1 MYNSR
6 EEVQAAVQELFK
18 KSQGTHPAI
27 SEWHEPRAHIWMPLW
42 DGMFESDTLKS
53 WQQDSSKHVLR
64 CVGAPGSGKTTFSA
78 LLATHLKDD
87 YSGRRDAVASIFVQ
101 RGVSS
106 SGASFV
112 EDVLAS
118 LLYQLCAKHTKIA
131 ADEAVTYVAKY
142 RQYFATGERGH
153 SDDIRIQL
161 LRDALHS
168 CLGLLDHAF
177 LVVDGV
183 DRCSPA
189 VELLLENELL
199 FLASKGLKVFLTSRI
214 YCSRTSP
221 VVFCDSC
228 PQESRKHLD
237 IYWVC
242 ETCNDTGFG
251 SKDGHVLCQSCR
263 DEGRTCNNCGNM
275 RDFIQPYDYVELNLN
290 VDQQS
295 FERFIDWNL
304 EMEHGD
310 LGLCSTNEI
319 KPPNSGLGR
328 ELIKARNHDALFIL
342 RKKIA
347 HKSGANVSL
356 VLLRLSNVHQLQ
368 SVDSILS
375 PMPDTLPTNTVAFF
389 HAGMQRIEEQSLS
402 ERDLGFK
409 AIAAVAHYGYRG
421 GVTYEALH
429 RLLQTPTKTLARHQ
443 PISAQYESVSSTAA
457 GAETRRSPLAI
468 PVSHRCLDEMLHAAC
483 GTYCKEFHVYA
494 RENYN
499 ESLFWAHT
507 QLRFDSVVLC
517 TDGGLA
523 KPSSRSVKRSQTAK
537 MEAIWQASLETH
549 PTSENQVGK

>member
-1 MYNSR
+1 MFAARLPTSSFEFWSSEIENDGR

-64 CVGAPGSGKTTFSA
+64 CVGAPGSGKVKLFQG
-78 LLATHLKDD
+78 LLSPVL
-87 YSGRRDAVASIFVQ
+87 YVML
-101 RGVSS
+101 GV
-106 SGASFV
+106 V
-112 EDVLAS
+112 
-118 LLYQLCAKHTKIA
+118 IA

-483 GTYCKEFHVYA
+483 GFLVTDTSVDNLHLATIRTYCKEFHVYA